1 MSLADLQNQGDPTQ
15 RLSVSM
21 PYSVMKLLEARAHSE
36 GRSMS
41 NLVAHLL
48 EQGLQTDNRD

>member
-1 MSLADLQNQGDPTQ
+1 LADLQNQGDPTQ